1 MKSRALFALLAL
13 FLLSLAAPPP
23 SVAQTRG
30 PAAFGTYRFVLD
42 DEMEKLVEFEAR
54 TDDRGITTGAMIFTD
69 RARIPDVV
77 DEDETR
83 PAEEFEIYIKVDLDS
98 LMIDKNRA
106 VMNGIIRD
114 SSHRSY
120 IEQWVQLVVL
130 DTGDNLRVPDQ
141 LTWKICRRRPEGW
154 VPSDAELAFDDG
166 AFRQWWA
173 TDAER
178 RDDVGI
184 PSVNLLGKEEGC
196 QVYPFAVYAFAD
208 LLKSDGDIVVQP

>member
-1 MKSRALFALLAL
+1 MKSRALFAFLAL
-13 FLLSLAAPPP
+13 FLLSLLTPPP
-23 SVAQTRG
+23 SGAQARG
-30 PAAFGTYRFVLD
+30 TAFGTYRFQLD
-42 DEMEKLVEFEAR
+42 DELEKLVEFEAW
-54 TDDRGITTGAMIFTD
+54 TDDRGITTGAMVFTD
-69 RARIPDVV
+69 SAKIPDLV

-83 PAEEFEIYIKVDLDS
+83 PAEAFELYIKVDLDS
-98 LMIDKNRA
+98 MTIDKNRA

-130 DTGDNLRVPDQ
+130 DTGDNPRVPDQ
-141 LTWKICRRRPEGW
+141 LTWKICRRRPEVW

-166 AFRQWWA
+166 AFLQWWA

-184 PSVNLLGKEEGC
+184 PSVNLLGKDTGC
-196 QVYPFAVYAFAD
+196 QVFPFAVYAFAD
-208 LLKSDGDIVVQP
+208 LLKSEGDIVVKP

>member
-1 MKSRALFALLAL
+1 MKSRALFAFLAL
-13 FLLSLAAPPP
+13 FLLSLATPPP
-23 SVAQTRG
+23 SSAQAG
-30 PAAFGTYRFVLD
+30 GAAFGTYRFQLD
-42 DEMEKLVEFEAR
+42 DELEKLVEFEAR
-54 TDDRGITTGAMIFTD
+54 TDDRGITTGAMVFTD
-69 RARIPDVV
+69 RAKVPDLV

-83 PAEEFEIYIKVDLDS
+83 PSEAFELYIKVDLDS
-98 LMIDKNRA
+98 MTIDKNRA
-106 VMNGIIRD
+106 VMNGIVRD

-130 DTGDNLRVPDQ
+130 DTGDNPRVPDQ
-141 LTWKICRRRPEGW
+141 LTWKICRRRPGGW

-184 PSVNLLGKEEGC
+184 PSVNLLGKDTGC
-196 QVYPFAVYAFAD
+196 QVFPFAVYAFAD
-208 LLKSDGDIVVQP
+208 LLKSEGDIVVKP